1 MQILDGKVLRELSE
15 VRNGGY
21 FQNFGGKIS
30 TKDKMDRK
38 EMRSKVWPITRFIN
52 SGVEAISMELVRP
65 LITLL
70 VNQSGN

>member
-1 MQILDGKVLRELSE
+1 